1 MFSSHPVV
9 NQLTALLLAHGLT
22 DIVACPGSRNA
33 PLLHNFREAGLTL
46 HPATD
51 ERSAAFVALGIVLAT
66 ERPAAVCVTSGS
78 ALLATLPAV
87 AEAYYRHLPL
97 LVISADRPAPW
108 IGQLDGQTLPQVG
121 ALLPYCPTHALTE
134 GTDATTLWANNRL
147 INEALLSLQELG
159 GTPAHLNIPLAEPL
173 FHFHVPELPA
183 ARVIERIQPQPERP
197 LPARLLKEIA
207 EARLPMLLFGQYDRG
222 DLRAEVETLDREGKM
237 LVVSEVLS
245 DVCGSFRMNVFDAL
259 EADQTDLLPDLVV
272 QVGGNFVHKRFKQL
286 LRGANCRVVRIGLE
300 RELPDT
306 FCRLTTQVCA
316 APLSVLRQLAAS
328 LPGHHAGVEHALRF
342 YHSACE
348 PFVHPAEALLP
359 PMERVLF
366 RLRRALRSLAEP
378 YALHLANSS
387 AVRAA
392 ARIFPSGE
400 GGPILGNRG
409 TNGIEGSLSVAVGY
423 ALKMWGLSLV
433 VTGDLSFFYD
443 ANALWNTRLPSN
455 LRILLLNNHG
465 GGIFHQLPGLEASP
479 ALSEYIAAEG
489 QDFTA
494 QGIAA
499 AFHLGYTQ
507 ATSDSLSAAQLEA
520 WLAPSERAQI
530 LEVTLPLPSLSTPS

>member
-87 AEAYYRHLPL
+87 AEAYYRQLPL
-97 LVISADRPAPW
+97 LVVSADRPAAW
-108 IGQLDGQTLPQVG
+108 IGQLDGQTLPQSG
-121 ALLPYCPTHALTE
+121 ALLPYCPTRALGE
-134 GTDATTLWANNRL
+134 GDDESTRWANNRL
-147 INEALLSLQELG
+147 INEALLSLHDFG
-159 GTPAHLNIPLAEPL
+159 GGPAHLNVPLAEPL
-173 FHFHVPELPA
+173 FQFSVPALPEE
-183 ARVIERIQPQPERP
+183 RKIERIRPEASRP
-197 LPARLLKEIA
+197 LPASLVQDIA
-207 EARLPMLLFGQYDRG
+207 RARLPMLLFGQYDRG
-222 DLRAEVETLDREGKM
+222 DLRAEVDALDREGKM
-237 LVVSEVLS
+237 LVVPEILS
-245 DVCGSFRMNVFDAL
+245 DVRGSFRMNVFDAL
-259 EADQTDLLPDLVV
+259 DGNESALLPDLVV
-272 QVGGNFVHKRFKQL
+272 QIGGNFVHKRFKQL
-286 LRGANCRVVRIGLE
+286 LRHSDCRVVRIGLD

-306 FCRLTTQVCA
+306 FCRLAVQVCA
-316 APLSVLRQLAAS
+316 SPVAALHQLVCE
-328 LPGHHAGVEHALRF
+328 LPARHAGVEQALRF
-342 YHSACE
+342 YRTACRPYCRPE
-348 PFVHPAEALLP
+348 PAALP
-359 PMERVLF
+359 PMERVLLQ
-366 RLRRALRSLAEP
+366 LRQSLSKLAEP

-392 ARIFPSGE
+392 AHVFPSGE

-443 ANALWNTRLPSN
+443 ANALWNTRLPAN

-465 GGIFHQLPGLEASP
+465 GAIFHRLPGLEASP
-479 ALSEYIAAEG
+479 ALPEYIAAGG
-489 QDFTA
+489 QPYTA

-499 AFHLGYTQ
+499 TFRLGY
-507 ATSDSLSAAQLEA
+507 AAASHDSLTDRQLSD
-520 WLAPSERAQI
+520 WLAPADRAQL
-530 LEVTLPLPSLSTPS
+530 LEVSLPIHS